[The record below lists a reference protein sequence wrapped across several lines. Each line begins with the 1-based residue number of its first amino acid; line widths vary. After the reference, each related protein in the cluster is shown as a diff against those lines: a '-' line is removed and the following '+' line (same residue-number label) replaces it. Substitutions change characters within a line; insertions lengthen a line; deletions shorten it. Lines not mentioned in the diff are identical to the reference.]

1 VTFSATVFGN
11 ISCMLVMDSTIDVL
25 HVAHDGSPQGT
36 AHQGLFLPRNRYLG
50 KVEAEFSGSTNKLVS
65 LAGSPTLLGQNGSD
79 SNITPD
85 PEAQVRQR

>member
-1 VTFSATVFGN
+1 MEHSNTSA
-11 ISCMLVMDSTIDVL
+11 D
-25 HVAHDGSPQGT
+25 
-36 AHQGLFLPRNRYLG
+36 QGLLFAWRRYLG

-65 LAGSPTLLGQNGSD
+65 LTGSPTLLGQNGSD